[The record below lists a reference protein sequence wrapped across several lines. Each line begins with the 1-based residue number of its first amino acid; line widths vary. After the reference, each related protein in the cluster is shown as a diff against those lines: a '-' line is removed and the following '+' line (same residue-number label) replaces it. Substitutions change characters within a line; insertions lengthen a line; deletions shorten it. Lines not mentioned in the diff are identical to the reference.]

1 MALETMSGEK
11 RMTLE
16 TSGLMSTL
24 FPLSSFEFVV
34 NFWRSRRSRDLTQ
47 RSEKKKTGLEL
58 ENDTSRKDEGHA
70 LVIKAQEERRAAG
83 KYQALKFHP
92 SVRPTSFVA

>member
-47 RSEKKKTGLEL
+47 RSEKKKQGWNWKMTP
-58 ENDTSRKDEGHA
+58 
-70 LVIKAQEERRAAG
+70 AG
-83 KYQALKFHP
+83 KMRDTLLLSKHKKKEGQQENIKL
-92 SVRPTSFVA
+92 